1 MLLQNSILTMHNK
14 KNLKRQIVK
23 LMIFYILNI
32 VYLNADTLNLKTGWN
47 LVGTNQNISNIN
59 VLIPSANIIWK
70 YKNGIWYATSP
81 KESFLKIIKDNNIS
95 TFTSVEAGEGFWV
108 YSSENIS
115 IEMPEAVINNVSFTL
130 HSGLNLISLI
140 AENDVNVSK
149 FNYYPKIIILW
160 KYVNNSWEA
169 YSSYDSVI
177 KELNELNIPIFKT
190 INKYEGFWVYASQN
204 LTLEISNDEN
214 NTQDFISA
222 STKGTVY
229 LGNLAEA
236 NVSIYE
242 VEENSTLKLLWQ
254 ETTSSGDNL
263 DKIGIFD
270 THSSSLDDDKYYL
283 YEVKGGYDWDNDD
296 NGVLDQNYTINRGKL
311 RAIIKGSTLKQINNF
326 TISYIS
332 EYIFRYMQNHIYNDD
347 FDSIEAELIKELF
360 DTDSNGTGILI
371 SLANQFVP
379 SRDFSNLNDDF
390 KEFVP
395 YLVEAIRDENITNLT
410 SLITLNG
417 IKFLETEAGNNG
429 IFRAEL
435 NITSKISIGEIS
447 ILVGLDGN
455 ESETFGSIIIPE
467 IHKGTFI
474 YPIEIDLSSY
484 YDEDENKSLNIT
496 GETNFFVKINGVE
509 TTLIKPIELL
519 ENAFVKF
526 QDITFEDDENLSDV
540 IDVDEYIDEN
550 GTITNT
556 EETILNNLFEL
567 AVNDGNLTFMPT
579 IEIRNYFLDQNVS
592 NLKIETAL
600 IINGTEYDLPI
611 TDFNNTI
618 NIEQNSKKNIA
629 ISFDLKQ
636 SDITN
641 IVKTILDTILATINT
656 DVDLSIP
663 VTYPPTTLEEVIN
676 QNLDAITDTAVN
688 GSEIDATI
696 KFVLKDANNNEID
709 TYNYPIKM
717 KINSKTFEAFM
728 ENLPLL
734 IGGSL
739 TIDDLLNSL

>member
-1 MLLQNSILTMHNK
+1 MK
-14 KNLKRQIVK
+14 KDTISKEIIKEIVK
-23 LMIFYILNI
+23 
-32 VYLNADTLNLKTGWN
+32 
-47 LVGTNQNISNIN
+47 NIS
-59 VLIPSANIIWK
+59 K
-70 YKNGIWYATSP
+70 YL
-81 KESFLKIIKDNNIS
+81 LKIDIK
-95 TFTSVEAGEGFWV
+95 T
-108 YSSENIS
+108 
-115 IEMPEAVINNVSFTL
+115 
-130 HSGLNLISLI
+130 
-140 AENDVNVSK
+140 
-149 FNYYPKIIILW
+149 
-160 KYVNNSWEA
+160 
-169 YSSYDSVI
+169 
-177 KELNELNIPIFKT
+177 
-190 INKYEGFWVYASQN
+190 
-204 LTLEISNDEN
+204 
-214 NTQDFISA
+214 
-222 STKGTVY
+222 
-229 LGNLAEA
+229 
-236 NVSIYE
+236 
-242 VEENSTLKLLWQ
+242 
-254 ETTSSGDNL
+254 
-263 DKIGIFD
+263 
-270 THSSSLDDDKYYL
+270 
-283 YEVKGGYDWDNDD
+283 
-296 NGVLDQNYTINRGKL
+296 
-311 RAIIKGSTLKQINNF
+311 
-326 TISYIS
+326 
-332 EYIFRYMQNHIYNDD
+332 
-347 FDSIEAELIKELF
+347 
-360 DTDSNGTGILI
+360 
-371 SLANQFVP
+371 
-379 SRDFSNLNDDF
+379 
-390 KEFVP
+390 
-395 YLVEAIRDENITNLT
+395 
-410 SLITLNG
+410 